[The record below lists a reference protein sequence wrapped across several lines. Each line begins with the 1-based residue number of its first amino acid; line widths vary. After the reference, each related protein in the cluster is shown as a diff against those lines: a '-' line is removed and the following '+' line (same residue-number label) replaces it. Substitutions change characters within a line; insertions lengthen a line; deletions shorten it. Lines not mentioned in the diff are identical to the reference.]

1 MAGTDR
7 LIRARSS
14 YDSVILD
21 LGMVMGHETELLR
34 QCDGIYVPVRQDMIS
49 RAKLAQWENAVQ
61 ILGGLDIVEKFQKLE
76 IPENSEIPE
85 SRVICLCCRSKALEC
100 ISGDC

>member
-1 MAGTDR
+1 M
-7 LIRARSS
+7 
-14 YDSVILD
+14 
-21 LGMVMGHETELLR
+21 
-34 QCDGIYVPVRQDMIS
+34 RQDMIS

-85 SRVICLCCRSKALEC
+85 SRDDLLMLPQQSFGMYIRGLLK
-100 ISGDC
+100 G